1 MPTITREELRTALE
15 EGSVTLV
22 DALPARPYGQR
33 HLPGARNLV
42 ADDPE
47 ERVREVLPDRA
58 ATVVTYSTDA
68 NCTRGAE
75 LAERLR
81 ALGYANV
88 RVYRDGIEDWI
99 DAGLPLARPEVIT
112 LRLEDLMLSPTAALF
127 QGDKDGGGVN
137 HSIFVTRTPPGRF
150 VELHTHPYS
159 ETFLLLAGRGRWTI
173 GDTVVELAPDG
184 MAIAPPMTLH
194 GFRNVGDEPLL
205 VVSVHEGGTLSQEFT
220 DVPPA

>member
-1 MPTITREELRTALE
+1 MPTITRDELRTALA
-15 EGSVTLV
+15 EGGVTLV
-22 DALPARPYGQR
+22 DARAAAPYRQC
-33 HLPGARNLV
+33 HLPGARHLA
-42 ADDPE
+42 ADAPE
-47 ERVREVLPDRA
+47 DRVREVLPDPA

-68 NCTRGAE
+68 SCTHGPE

-81 ALGYANV
+81 ALGYADV
-88 RVYRDGIEDWI
+88 RVYPGGIEDWVG
-99 DAGLPLARPEVIT
+99 AGLPPARPDVIT
-112 LRLEDLMLSPTAALF
+112 LRLQDLMLSPTAALF

-173 GDTVVELAPDG
+173 GDTVVELEPDG

-205 VVSVHEGGTLSQEFT
+205 VVSVHERGTLSQEFT
-220 DVPPA
+220 EDPPA